1 MRPRLLPAAWATTL
15 VVIFSILPLHAGEEP
30 APRPNFV
37 VFITDDESALERRA
51 YGWSDLPTPNF
62 ERVAREGVLFTRA
75 FCSAPSCAPA
85 RAALLTGR
93 NFWEL
98 EQGAFIQAFLPAKFS
113 LLPHLLEAAGY
124 RTGYTGKGV
133 SPYQRASR
141 FGAAAGK
148 GAESADRP
156 TGPQYKIKHKQPED
170 AGDAFDYAAN
180 LRAFLDEDKKSQPF
194 WFWVGVIDPHLAFGP
209 DNPEKL
215 AAKHG
220 INLDQ
225 VPLPGFLPD
234 APGLRRQRAAM
245 IYELLRAD
253 ETLGKVLAVLEEK
266 GQLDNTFLIVTA
278 DNGTWYPPHGK
289 AGPYEWG
296 SHVPLAIRWPAKVKP
311 GRKVTDFVGFPD
323 LAPTMLEAAQVPV
336 PSSMSGRSLLP
347 VLLSD
352 QSGQVDPS
360 RSFMVTGLEWH
371 GELPPNHRAFRAIRD
386 ERHAYIRN
394 YGRGFVYPHDAAAGT
409 DFEKTAATARD
420 LPELVMRH
428 PDHPSLQPFAPRVL
442 EERPAEELYDLVEDP
457 WQLRNL
463 AEDPALA
470 KTKERLEKQM
480 SDYQRETGDPRV
492 TGEMK
497 IFDATRAMVVE
508 TKKSGNKEE

>member
-1 MRPRLLPAAWATTL
+1 MRPLGCAVALGFVLAMSSLWAAEG
-15 VVIFSILPLHAGEEP
+15 S
-30 APRPNFV
+30 PRPNFV

-75 FCSAPSCAPA
+75 YCSAPSCAPA

-98 EQGAFIQAFLPAKFS
+98 EQGAFIQAFLPAKFP

-124 RTGYTGKGV
+124 RTGYTGKGA
-133 SPYQRASR
+133 SPYQSASR
-141 FGAAAGK
+141 FGAAAAK
-148 GAESADRP
+148 GAESAKLA
-156 TGPQYKIKHKQPED
+156 TGPQYNQIKHQQSED
-170 AGDAFDYAAN
+170 SGDTIDYAAN
-180 LRAFLDEDKKSQPF
+180 LRAFLEEDKKSQPF
-194 WFWVGVIDPHLAFGP
+194 WFWVGVNDPHGPFSP

-225 VPLPGFLPD
+225 VTLPGFLPD
-234 APGLRRQRAAM
+234 TPGLRRQRATF

-266 GQLDNTFLIVTA
+266 GQLDNTFFIVTS

-296 SHVPLAIRWPAKVKP
+296 SHEPLAIRWPARVKP

-323 LAPTMLEAAQVPV
+323 LAPTMLEAAKVPV

-347 VLLSD
+347 ILLSD

-371 GELPPNHRAFRAIRD
+371 GELPPNNRAFRAIRD
-386 ERHAYIRN
+386 EGYAYIRN
-394 YGRGFVYPHDAAAGT
+394 YGRGFVYPVNEQADT
-409 DFEKTAATARD
+409 EFEKTAATASVLPD
-420 LPELVMRH
+420 LVTKH
-428 PDHPSLQPFAPRVL
+428 PHHPTLKSFAPRII
-442 EERPAEELYDLVEDP
+442 EESPAEELYDLIEDP

-463 AEDPALA
+463 AGDPAHA
-470 KTKERLEKQM
+470 KTKERHEKQM
-480 SDYQRETGDPRV
+480 TDYQRLTGDPRV

-497 IFDATRAMVVE
+497 IFEATRAKVVE
-508 TKKSGNKEE
+508 TKKSGYKGGE

>member
-1 MRPRLLPAAWATTL
+1 M
-15 VVIFSILPLHAGEEP
+15 
-30 APRPNFV
+30 
-37 VFITDDESALERRA
+37 FITDDESALERRA

-75 FCSAPSCAPA
+75 YCSAPSCAPA

-98 EQGAFIQAFLPAKFS
+98 EQGAFIQAFLPAKFPV
-113 LLPHLLEAAGY
+113 LPHLLEAVGY
-124 RTGYTGKGV
+124 RTGYTGKGA
-133 SPYQRASR
+133 SPYQNPAR
-141 FGAAAGK
+141 FGAAAGE
-148 GAESADRP
+148 GAESAKLP
-156 TGPQYKIKHKQPED
+156 VGPQYNQIKHDEPED
-170 AGDAFDYAAN
+170 DGDAIDYAAN
-180 LRAFLDEDKKSQPF
+180 FRAFLEEDKDSQPF
-194 WFWVGVIDPHLAFGP
+194 WFWVGVIDPHSPFSP

-215 AAKHG
+215 ASKHG
-220 INLDQ
+220 IQLDQ
-225 VPLPGFLPD
+225 IPLPGFMPD
-234 APGLRRQRAAM
+234 TPGLRRQRAAL

-266 GQLDNTFLIVTA
+266 GQLDNTFFIVTA

-323 LAPTMLEAAQVPV
+323 LAPTMLEAAHVPV

-347 VLLSD
+347 ILLSD

-371 GELPPNHRAFRAIRD
+371 GELPPDDRAFRAIRD

-394 YGRGFVYPHDAAAGT
+394 YGRGFVYPVKERADT
-409 DFEKTAATARD
+409 DFEETAARAKE
-420 LPELVMRH
+420 LPQLLEKH
-428 PDHPSLQPFAPRVL
+428 PGHPSLKPFASRVL
-442 EERPAEELYDLVEDP
+442 EPSPAEELYDLIEDP

-463 AEDPALA
+463 AGDPAHA
-470 KTKERLEKQM
+470 ETKERLGKQLT
-480 SDYQRETGDPRV
+480 DYQRQTGDPRV

-497 IFDATRAMVVE
+497 IFEATRAMVE
-508 TKKSGNKEE
+508 EAKKSGYKGGD